1 MTWTAALG
9 WFFAGYALLTGVFIL
24 LENRRPQAT
33 FAWMLLFLVLP
44 VIGLVVY
51 MLFGRDRKAFS
62 RQRKLA
68 RQNLQGTAAPLIEQL
83 LARQDEEIGRLETQS
98 PVRRRLMSL
107 VRRNSHSALTTRNRV
122 AIQQNASTFYPNLM
136 DDLRQAQR
144 TIYLQ
149 FYTWADDAFTREL
162 KAILLERAAQG
173 VEVRLLYDPF
183 GSLFRLTRRYKRELS
198 QGGVRVAPVSALY
211 WLHTISYRN
220 HRKIAVIDGRV
231 GYTGGMNIGQEHI
244 DGGPTFDRWRDTQV
258 RLEGE
263 AAAVLQVVFLVD
275 WYNATGEDLFAADRF
290 PSLANGVPPPTPE
303 DADASDAYVPVQIL
317 TSGPDS
323 EWRAI
328 RQLYFAM
335 IMSAQHRVR
344 LQSPFFIL
352 DATIA
357 EALRAA
363 ALAGIVV
370 EVMVSDRGEGL
381 NQTPYWAANTYL
393 AEVAAAGARVCMY
406 GRGYL
411 HAKTLSIDGEVC
423 SIGSANLDIRSFSI
437 NYELNAVIYDARLAQ
452 ALEVAFERDLKD
464 CYPFDA
470 AGYPRSP
477 TLKRLRDSTARLLSP
492 LL

>member
-1 MTWTAALG
+1 MTWNAALG
-9 WFFAGYALLTGVFIL
+9 WFFAGYALLTGIFIL

-33 FAWMLLFLVLP
+33 LAWMLLFLTLP
-44 VIGLVVY
+44 GIGLVVY
-51 MLFGRDRKAFS
+51 VLFGRDRKAFS

-68 RQNLQGTAAPLIEQL
+68 RQNLEGTAAPVLKQFL
-83 LARQDEEIGRLETQS
+83 VRQDEEIGSLETQS

-107 VRRNSHSALTTRNRV
+107 VRRNSHSALTTRNQV

-136 DDLRQAQR
+136 EDLRQAQR

-162 KAILLERAAQG
+162 KAILLERAARG

-183 GSLFRLTRRYKRELS
+183 GSLVRLTRRYKRELTK
-198 QGGVRVAPVSALY
+198 GGVHWAPVSALY

-244 DGGPTFDRWRDTQV
+244 DGGPGFDHWRDTQV

-275 WYNATGEDLFAADRF
+275 WYNATGEDLFAPDRF
-290 PSLANGVPPPTPE
+290 PSLADKVPSTTTE
-303 DADASDAYVPVQIL
+303 DLGAGDTYVPVQIL

-328 RQLYFAM
+328 RQLYFVM
-335 IMSAQHRVR
+335 IMSAQRRVR

-363 ALAGIVV
+363 ALAGVAV

-393 AEVAAAGARVCMY
+393 AEVAAAGAQVHMY
-406 GRGYL
+406 GKGYL

-452 ALEVAFERDLKD
+452 ELEAAFEQDLKN
-464 CYPFDA
+464 CYPFEPA
-470 AGYPRSP
+470 EYRHSP
-477 TLKRLRDSTARLLSP
+477 VLKRVRDSTARLFSP

>member
-1 MTWTAALG
+1 MTWNAAIG
-9 WFFAGYALLTGVFIL
+9 WFFAGYALLTGIFIL

-44 VIGLVVY
+44 IIGLAVY
-51 MLFGRDRKAFS
+51 VLFGRDRKAFS

-68 RQNLQGTAAPLIEQL
+68 RQNLEGTAAPLIEQL
-83 LARQDEEIGRLETQS
+83 LARQDEEISRLEAQG

-107 VRRNSHSALTTRNRV
+107 VRRNSHSALTTRNQV
-122 AIQQNASTFYPNLM
+122 ALQQNASTFYPNLM
-136 DDLRQAQR
+136 EDLRKAQR

-162 KAILLERAAQG
+162 KAILIERAAQG

-183 GSLFRLTRRYKRELS
+183 GSLFRLTRRYRRDLKEGR
-198 QGGVRVAPVSALY
+198 VHVAPVSALY

-220 HRKIAVIDGRV
+220 HRKIAVIDGQV
-231 GYTGGMNIGQEHI
+231 GYTGGMNIGQEHV

-263 AAAVLQVVFLVD
+263 GAAVLQVVFLVD
-275 WYNATGEDLFAADRF
+275 WYNATGEDLFASDRF
-290 PSLANGVPPPTPE
+290 PLLGNGPPPGGAG
-303 DADASDAYVPVQIL
+303 DAGAVDGHVPVQIL
-317 TSGPDS
+317 SSGPDS

-335 IMSAQHRVR
+335 IVSAQHRVR

-363 ALAGIVV
+363 ALAGIAVD
-370 EVMVSDRGEGL
+370 VMVSDRGEGL

-393 AEVAAAGARVCMY
+393 AEVAAAGARVHLY
-406 GRGYL
+406 GKGYL

-452 ALEVAFERDLKD
+452 ALEAAFERDLED
-464 CYPFDA
+464 CYPFEPA
-470 AGYPRSP
+470 EYRRSP
-477 TLKRLRDSTARLLSP
+477 VLKRLRDSTARLLSP

>member
-1 MTWTAALG
+1 
-9 WFFAGYALLTGVFIL
+9 
-24 LENRRPQAT
+24 
-33 FAWMLLFLVLP
+33 MLLFLTLP
-44 VIGLVVY
+44 GIGLVIY
-51 MLFGRDRKAFS
+51 ALFGRDRKAFS
-62 RQRKLA
+62 RQSRLA
-68 RQNLQGTAAPLIEQL
+68 RQNLRGTAAPLIEQL
-83 LARQDEEIGRLETQS
+83 LARQDDEIRRLETQS
-98 PVRRRLMSL
+98 LLRRRLMSL
-107 VRRNSHSALTTRNRV
+107 VRHNSHSALTTRNRV
-122 AIQQNASTFYPNLM
+122 AICQDAATFYPGLM
-136 DDLRQAQR
+136 EDLRKAQR

-162 KAILLERAAQG
+162 KAILVERAGHG

-183 GSLFRLTRRYKRELS
+183 GSLLRLTRRYRRELRE
-198 QGGVRVAPVSALY
+198 GGVHVVPVSALY

-220 HRKIAVIDGRV
+220 HRKIAVIDGRA

-244 DGGPTFDRWRDTQV
+244 DGGPTFDHWRDTQV

-263 AAAVLQVVFLVD
+263 AAAVLQTVFLVD
-275 WYNATGEDLFAADRF
+275 WYNATGEDLFAVERF
-290 PSLANGVPPPTPE
+290 PSLGHAVPSATTE
-303 DADASDAYVPVQIL
+303 DPGAGDGYIPVQIL

-323 EWRAI
+323 EWHAI

-363 ALAGIVV
+363 ALAGIEVDVV
-370 EVMVSDRGEGL
+370 VSERGEGL

-393 AEVAAAGARVCMY
+393 AEVAVAGARVHMY
-406 GRGYL
+406 RKGYL

-437 NYELNAVIYDARLAQ
+437 NYELNAVIYDARLARE
-452 ALEVAFERDLKD
+452 LEAAFDRDLDD

-470 AGYPRSP
+470 AGYRRSSAF
-477 TLKRLRDSTARLLSP
+477 KRLRDSTARLLSP